1 MWIST
6 EMEADNGTTE
16 ESDLRTLDHKQD
28 VDNLVDNHESC
39 RNGVLENENRIS
51 SVKKSEETD
60 ADMEEEVEK
69 ADGRECSLFQLS
81 VVNSYGS
88 QEVQKLKPSTSY
100 KFTSE

>member
-1 MWIST
+1 
-6 EMEADNGTTE
+6 MEADNGTEE
-16 ESDLRTLDHKQD
+16 ESDLRTLEQKQD

-39 RNGVLENENRIS
+39 RNGVLDEENRIS
-51 SVKKSEETD
+51 SVQKSEETD
-60 ADMEEEVEK
+60 TDMEEEEVEK

-100 KFTSE
+100 KFTSR